1 VFVLQGLAW
10 LSTVLIGGF
19 NVRLGPLSIRAT
31 TPVRLLLQ
39 TIAALGLLLWIS
51 PRWRVGVRRVLASPV
66 TIVVALFVLAAWLS
80 LGPDPSTG
88 SSRISGFGL
97 YSLLYDYVPGFT
109 GVRVPARYAM
119 VAGVFLAIA
128 AGFGARGLQ
137 RRWGSIA
144 LPVAALL
151 VVADGAAMP
160 LAMNH
165 TWAGTEAAPPARI
178 YPAADAP
185 PVYRDV
191 KALPDGSV
199 IAEFP
204 FGDPAWEIRAVYY
217 AAIHGKPIVN
227 GYSGAFPPGYR
238 RRMAA
243 LQRFKEDGELAWQAL
258 LAAKT
263 THVIVRVRAFATPS
277 EGLAVL
283 AWLDAHGA
291 RQVSTYAEGEV
302 LFAVPR

>member
-1 VFVLQGLAW
+1 
-10 LSTVLIGGF
+10 
-19 NVRLGPLSIRAT
+19 
-31 TPVRLLLQ
+31 
-39 TIAALGLLLWIS
+39 
-51 PRWRVGVRRVLASPV
+51 
-66 TIVVALFVLAAWLS
+66 
-80 LGPDPSTG
+80 
-88 SSRISGFGL
+88 
-97 YSLLYDYVPGFT
+97 
-109 GVRVPARYAM
+109 
-119 VAGVFLAIA
+119 
-128 AGFGARGLQ
+128 
-137 RRWGSIA
+137 
-144 LPVAALL
+144 VAALL

-263 THVIVRVRAFATPS
+263 THVIVRERAFATPS

-291 RQVSTYAEGEV
+291 RQVATYAEGEV

>member
-1 VFVLQGLAW
+1 MSTASDPLETPESAELRARAW
-10 LSTVLIGGF
+10 GAL
-19 NVRLGPLSIRAT
+19 RAA
-31 TPVRLLLQ
+31 RGQLRHGEQDLDSGWL
-39 TIAALGLLLWIS
+39 
-51 PRWRVGVRRVLASPV
+51 VRR
-66 TIVVALFVLAAWLS
+66 
-80 LGPDPSTG
+80 G
-88 SSRISGFGL
+88 S
-97 YSLLYDYVPGFT
+97 DWEV
-109 GVRVPARYAM
+109 
-119 VAGVFLAIA
+119 
-128 AGFGARGLQ
+128 
-137 RRWGSIA
+137 
-144 LPVAALL
+144 
-151 VVADGAAMP
+151 
-160 LAMNH
+160 
-165 TWAGTEAAPPARI
+165 
-178 YPAADAP
+178 AADAP

-291 RQVSTYAEGEV
+291 RQVSAYEEGAV